1 MSEGSQDPRV
11 RRRVGGPTVSV
22 LIDFLAQSRATRS
35 WMVLVIVGIAVLAAS
50 AAFVG
55 KTVVPLAIYGGL

>member
-1 MSEGSQDPRV
+1 M
-11 RRRVGGPTVSV
+11 SV

-35 WMVLVIVGIAVLAAS
+35 WMVLVIVGVAVVAAS

-55 KTVVPLAIYGGL
+55 KTVVPIAIYGGL